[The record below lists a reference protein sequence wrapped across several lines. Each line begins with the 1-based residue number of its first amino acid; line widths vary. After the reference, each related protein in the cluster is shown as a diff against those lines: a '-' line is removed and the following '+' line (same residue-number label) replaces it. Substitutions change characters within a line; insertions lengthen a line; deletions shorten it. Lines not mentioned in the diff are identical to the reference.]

1 MLEFVILPLDYSYLH
16 VTCAIFSLTS
26 LAKEY
31 SEHHTYE
38 LNGKSDIPSCQNVV
52 SGFFYYLAIILLRL
66 PSLML
71 LLLLFRYICFNIY
84 IYIYIYTYIYTI
96 RLFWQAKLCCL
107 FICFRYWFFMYAA
120 LLMLSNGILAFLT
133 LRPSFGK
140 AAWSSYS
147 SILAP
152 TCFISRHK
160 VMAIFVHLKHTN
172 LFSKYVDDV

>member
-52 SGFFYYLAIILLRL
+52 SGFFYYLVIILLRL

-84 IYIYIYTYIYTI
+84 IYKWFNLI
-96 RLFWQAKLCCL
+96 RLFWQAKLFCL

-120 LLMLSNGILAFLT
+120 LLMLFNGILAFLT
-133 LRPSFGK
+133 LRPSFSK

-160 VMAIFVHLKHTN
+160 VTAIFVHLKHTN
-172 LFSKYVDDV
+172 YNHI

>member
-52 SGFFYYLAIILLRL
+52 SGFFYYLVIILLRL

-84 IYIYIYTYIYTI
+84 ISDLIEGGLGFFDKQNYFAYLFVLGTGFSCMPPCLCCSMEFW
-96 RLFWQAKLCCL
+96 LFWLFVRHSVKLHGVPIHL
-107 FICFRYWFFMYAA
+107 F
-120 LLMLSNGILAFLT
+120 LLQRA
-133 LRPSFGK
+133 SFPD
-140 AAWSSYS
+140 
-147 SILAP
+147 I
-152 TCFISRHK
+152 R
-160 VMAIFVHLKHTN
+160 
-172 LFSKYVDDV
+172 

>member
-1 MLEFVILPLDYSYLH
+1 MLKFVILQLDYGYLH
-16 VTCAIFSLTS
+16 VACAIFSLTS

-38 LNGKSDIPSCQNVV
+38 LNGKSDIPSCRNVV

-71 LLLLFRYICFNIY
+71 LLLLFRYICFEVY
-84 IYIYIYTYIYTI
+84 ICKIVLLMPQI
-96 RLFWQAKLCCL
+96 RLFWQAKVCCL

-120 LLMLSNGILAFLT
+120 LLMLFNGILAFLT
-133 LRPSFGK
+133 LRPSFSK

-147 SILAP
+147 SVLAP

-160 VMAIFVHLKHTN
+160 VIAILWILITQT
-172 LFSKYVDDV
+172 

>member
-1 MLEFVILPLDYSYLH
+1 MLKLVILQLDYSYLH
-16 VTCAIFSLTS
+16 VACAIFSLTS

-84 IYIYIYTYIYTI
+84 IIVFIEGQAVFTSKSMLLIYLFQVLVFHVC
-96 RLFWQAKLCCL
+96 RLAYVVQWNFG
-107 FICFRYWFFMYAA
+107 FFD
-120 LLMLSNGILAFLT
+120 
-133 LRPSFGK
+133 
-140 AAWSSYS
+140 SSS
-147 SILAP
+147 VIQ
-152 TCFISRHK
+152 
-160 VMAIFVHLKHTN
+160 
-172 LFSKYVDDV
+172 